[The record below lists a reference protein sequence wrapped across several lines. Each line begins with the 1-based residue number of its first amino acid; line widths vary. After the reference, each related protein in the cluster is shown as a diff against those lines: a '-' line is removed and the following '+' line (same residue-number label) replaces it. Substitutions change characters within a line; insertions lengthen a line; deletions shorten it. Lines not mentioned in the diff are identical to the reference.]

1 MKTGSSVIFYSVITI
16 FLWGLWGFFGK
27 LAINRKMPPVS
38 IFLAEVVICLLCGVV
53 VLLLVLHGQDHVPW
67 RESWN
72 IFGFLSG
79 TCLASGLIFYYFA
92 LQNGHA
98 TVVVPLTALYPAVT
112 VVLSYAILRERPS
125 SIQWIG
131 FLLVI
136 AGAFLLLSSPMEG
149 EVQN

>member
-1 MKTGSSVIFYSVITI
+1 MIYE
-16 FLWGLWGFFGK
+16 
-27 LAINRKMPPVS
+27 NRVFCD
-38 IFLAEVVICLLCGVV
+38 I
-53 VLLLVLHGQDHVPW
+53 
-67 RESWN
+67 
-72 IFGFLSG
+72 
-79 TCLASGLIFYYFA
+79 YYFA

-136 AGAFLLLSSPMEG
+136 AGAFLLLSSPMEN
-149 EVQN
+149 EIQN